1 MEFCS
6 YKVWFNKKNCNCSY
20 RKSYYIIKISF
31 RNSSTITCG
40 CGWAVRFR
48 NVHRD
53 KYEVSDPVVIT
64 SVCGTHYN
72 TCDPSYAK
80 QFVFGWT
87 RSSDYKKCTN
97 VVLKEIMIQ
106 MDITPFIDVRVMREL
121 LCNILPDRN
130 FIDKHMITNVRIR
143 TRKR

>member
-1 MEFCS
+1 MKGVGSFISIEVEFCS
-6 YKVWFNKKNCNCSY
+6 YKVWFKKNCNCSY

-40 CGWAVRFR
+40 CGWAVRFKS
-48 NVHRD
+48 VHRG

-106 MDITPFIDVRVMREL
+106 MDITPLQMWELWESYCVRYYRIGIL
-121 LCNILPDRN
+121 L
-130 FIDKHMITNVRIR
+130 TS
-143 TRKR
+143 TW